1 MGYTSPA
8 TRANIVTLINQ
19 GISRRAVGRK
29 LGINHQTAANIYKRI
44 KSGQSFYDYEPK
56 PGRPPLL
63 SEADRR
69 LATREVRTGTIPTAV
84 EVKCQLFPDV
94 SVKTIRRALKGKGLG
109 AYRRRRKFYLNHAA
123 ARRKWAKEHREWT
136 VKDWKRVVYSDES
149 KFNLHGSDGNQWVW
163 RERGKGFDR
172 RYMDAHEKYG
182 GGSVMVWGCM
192 TQFSFERL
200 VRIQG
205 KMDAEK
211 YVSILEDGLLHTLD
225 DHFLLPSNILFQ
237 QDNDRKH
244 TSQRVTTG
252 RSGSE
257 INPTVHDQLERG

>member
-1 MGYTSPA
+1 MLLGESLASTIKQLQIYTRGPNWASHSMTMNP
-8 TRANIVTLINQ
+8 
-19 GISRRAVGRK
+19 SR
-29 LGINHQTAANIYKRI
+29 
-44 KSGQSFYDYEPK
+44 
-56 PGRPPLL
+56 GRPPLL
-63 SEADRR
+63 SEANCR
-69 LATREVRTGTIPTAV
+69 LAAREVRTGTIPTAV

-109 AYRRRRKFYLNHAA
+109 AYRRRQKFYLNHAA

-149 KFNLHGSDGNQWVW
+149 KFNLHGSDGNRWVW

-192 TQFSFERL
+192 TQFGFERL

-244 TSQRVTTG
+244 TSRRVTTG

-257 INPTVHDQLERG
+257 INPTVHDELERG